1 MKYDYK
7 VILRVGKVLS
17 LSCGLKHREFKDLV
31 DQGMGCYAFRD
42 KRDRVVVLK
51 VSEIVGFRVENMSQ

>member
-1 MKYDYK
+1 MRYDYR
-7 VILRVGKVLS
+7 VILRVGKILHLS
-17 LSCGLKHREFKDLV
+17 SGLKFREFQDLL
-31 DQGMGCYAFRD
+31 DRGTGCYAFRD